1 MAIGLIIALVL
12 SIIVAVVLF
21 HVLKN
26 IVPLILHGILGL
38 VVFWLLDYFGILA
51 IPLDWITFLIAAFG
65 GVIGV
70 AIVVVLAFLHVPL

>member
-12 SIIVAVVLF
+12 SVIVAAVLF
-21 HVLKN
+21 HLLKN

-38 VVFWLLDYFGILA
+38 IVFWLLGYFDLLHVPID
-51 IPLDWITFLIAAFG
+51 IITFLIAAFG

-70 AIVVVLAFLHVPL
+70 AIVVVLAFLGVPL